1 MTRQT
6 SFQLDETTEALIAFL
21 NDRGYGT
28 TTNILRTAVKRMAE
42 EEGYRT
48 MRFFKYTGPDMLT
61 RGDYGVSIRG
71 GHSAADD
78 PGALAVFDPDFGDFV
93 WSSIDAALESGEWIE
108 ISGEEHAKL

>member
-42 EEGYRT
+42 EEGKNT
-48 MRFFKYTGPDMLT
+48 MTDTRIVRANEIDPKRPGGWIADMSPAGSVNPDCWFRFNTKARAERFVFLVDSGTSTRKALHILT
-61 RGDYGVSIRG
+61 NS
-71 GHSAADD
+71 
-78 PGALAVFDPDFGDFV
+78 
-93 WSSIDAALESGEWIE
+93 
-108 ISGEEHAKL
+108 